1 LKENLKDK
9 RLQVFMTFS
18 KVEVPYNLY
27 KMKKHDQVTT
37 KANNSNSF
45 VMQLQ
50 VGSIVGFNFF
60 LLMDMLFKNYT

>member
-1 LKENLKDK
+1 MVEREPKRQ

-37 KANNSNSF
+37 KANNSIP
-45 VMQLQ
+45 L
-50 VGSIVGFNFF
+50 
-60 LLMDMLFKNYT
+60 